1 MTDATGLH
9 RLEQPGVVQPI
20 RFSLRLGP
28 QRAGRLVRDTLEQC
42 CFGVRRGRVH
52 CYHFGVG
59 VLFFFGAEFT
69 RVYANPYGFRPVA
82 RHRHW

>member
-1 MTDATGLH
+1 LSS
-9 RLEQPGVVQPI
+9 LESSS
-20 RFSLRLGP
+20 RYAS
-28 QRAGRLVRDTLEQC
+28 RLVRDTLEQC

-69 RVYANPYGFRPVA
+69 RVYANTYGFRLVA
-82 RHRHW
+82 RHCHW